1 MAQGGQDKLL
11 DGYRTFREQILAQ
24 EAPRW
29 QALAAGQRPEAM
41 VISCC
46 DSRVPVETIFNRGPG
61 DLFIVRNVANLVPP
75 YSPDSA
81 QRAASAAIEFAVLGL
96 QVPRIIVLG
105 HSGCGGVQALIDA
118 TYDGTDNSEF
128 IHNWMTIA
136 RPVRDRVLKASEDA
150 APEQKQRAVEHASIV
165 NSLGNLRT
173 FPFVTKRENEGKLQL
188 DGFYFDIERAQ
199 LWSYDAPTERFHPV
213 D

>member
-1 MAQGGQDKLL
+1 MRQAEADTLIE
-11 DGYRTFREQILAQ
+11 GYRAFRARILAE

-29 QALAAGQRPEAM
+29 QALAAGQQPEAM

-96 QVPRIIVLG
+96 HVPRIVVLG
-105 HSGCGGVQALIDA
+105 HAQCGGVRALISEV
-118 TYDGTDNSEF
+118 YDGADDTEF
-128 IHNWMTIA
+128 IHNWMSIA
-136 RPVRDRVLKASEDA
+136 RPVRDRVLAECDDA
-150 APEQKQRAVEHASIV
+150 AAEERERAVEQASIV
-165 NSLGNLRT
+165 NSLENLRS
-173 FPFVTKRENEGKLQL
+173 FPFVAKREAAGELKL

-199 LWSYDAPTERFHPV
+199 LWVYDRDAELFV
-213 D
+213 LLD